1 MKYPTKDQAPNV
13 QQHCPEDHIQPA
25 GNEQVMPAS
34 QKGIDKYRRTL
45 DKLAKN

>member
-1 MKYPTKDQAPNV
+1 MKYSNKDQAVNV
-13 QQHCPEDHIQPA
+13 QHCPEDQIQPA
-25 GNEQVMPAS
+25 GNEQVMPIA